1 MDREQVIME
10 LKEEIKQRFIN
21 LSEEEKNVMRENKNG
36 AYAMILRQV
45 LGEELLSGLNVRNGN
60 LFNKGGIARGCGAI
74 KQKKRKKTKYR

>member
-60 LFNKGGIARGCGAI
+60 LFNKGGIANL
-74 KQKKRKKTKYR
+74 

>member
-45 LGEELLSGLNVRNGN
+45 LGEELLSGLNLRNGN
-60 LFNKGGIARGCGAI
+60 LFNKGGIANL
-74 KQKKRKKTKYR
+74 